1 MFFIN
6 ININILK
13 KIINNKL
20 KNKGNITIKFLKRYN
35 VKKVTTLTYYLKA
48 NKIIKKKY
56 KFIVNAL
63 FKLIK
68 RVFTN

>member
-20 KNKGNITIKFLKRYN
+20 KNKVKITIKLLKRYN
-35 VKKVTTLTYYLKA
+35 IKKITILTYYL
-48 NKIIKKKY
+48 
-56 KFIVNAL
+56 
-63 FKLIK
+63 
-68 RVFTN
+68 

>member
-1 MFFIN
+1 M
-6 ININILK
+6 
-13 KIINNKL
+13 IINNKL
-20 KNKGNITIKFLKRYN
+20 KNKVDIIIKLLKRYN
-35 VKKVTTLTYYLKA
+35 VKKVTTLTYYLQT
-48 NKIIKKKY
+48 NKIIKRKY